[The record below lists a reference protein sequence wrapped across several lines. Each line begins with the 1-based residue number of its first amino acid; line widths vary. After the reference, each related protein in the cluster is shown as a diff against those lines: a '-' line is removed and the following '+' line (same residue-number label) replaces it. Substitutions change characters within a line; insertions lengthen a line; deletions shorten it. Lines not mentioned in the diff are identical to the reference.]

1 MVRCIVI
8 NGAAIVINGAV
19 YCDKWCGMVIL
30 MLLFSQF
37 NDILKR
43 VIAVNNKISILR
55 NKSVVKAN
63 ELIQKS
69 RFNLSLQ
76 QQKIILYLIS
86 QIKYDDEEFKLYEFS
101 IIDFCKVC
109 GIDADSGKNYA
120 DLKASIQEIANKSIW
135 VKLENGKETLLRWI
149 DKPYIDSGSG
159 TIQIKL
165 DNDMKPYLLQLKEK
179 FTRYELIYTL
189 HFKRKYSIRLYELI
203 KSLHFNERDTYSRIF
218 EVEELKKLIGA
229 ENYTQTRDFKSAALL
244 PAIEEINLYSDKT
257 VSIEELHQGR
267 KITHFKLFIETKPA
281 IDRFRIRAE
290 IEKEMEMDLNQLTL
304 WDDV

>member
-1 MVRCIVI
+1 M
-8 NGAAIVINGAV
+8 
-19 YCDKWCGMVIL
+19 IL
-30 MLLFSQF
+30 VLLFSQF
-37 NDILKR
+37 DDILKKGDT
-43 VIAVNNKISILR
+43 VNNKISVLR
-55 NKSVVKAN
+55 NKTVVKAN
-63 ELIQKS
+63 DLIQKS

-101 IIDFCKVC
+101 IVDFCKVC

-120 DLKASIQEIANKSIW
+120 DLKSAIQEIANKSIW

-203 KSLHFNERDTYSRIF
+203 KSLHFNERDKYSRIY
-218 EVEELKKLIGA
+218 EIEELKKLIGA

-244 PAIEEINLYSDKT
+244 PAIEEINLYSDKN
-257 VSIEELHQGR
+257 VKIEELRQGR
-267 KITHFKLFIETKPA
+267 KITHIKLFIETKPA
-281 IDRFRIRAE
+281 IERLLIRE
-290 IEKEMEMDLNQLTL
+290 KIEDEMGFNQLTL

>member
-1 MVRCIVI
+1 M
-8 NGAAIVINGAV
+8 
-19 YCDKWCGMVIL
+19 IL
-30 MLLFSQF
+30 VLLFSQF
-37 NDILKR
+37 NDILKKGDT
-43 VIAVNNKISILR
+43 VNNKISVLR
-55 NKSVVKAN
+55 NKTVVKAN
-63 ELIQKS
+63 DLIQKS

-86 QIKYDDEEFKLYEFS
+86 QIKYEDEEFKLYEFS
-101 IIDFCKVC
+101 IVDFCKVC

-120 DLKASIQEIANKSIW
+120 DLKSAIQEIANKSIW

-203 KSLHFNERDTYSRIF
+203 KSLHFNELNKYSRIY
-218 EVEELKKLIGA
+218 EIDELKKLIGA

-244 PAIEEINLYSDKT
+244 PAIEEINLYSDKN
-257 VSIEELHQGR
+257 VKIEELRQGR
-267 KITHFKLFIETKPA
+267 KITHIKLFIETKPA
-281 IDRFRIRAE
+281 LERFLIRE
-290 IEKEMEMDLNQLTL
+290 KIEDEMGLNQLTL